1 MSKIRVREETLP
13 LKRKK
18 EAMKKGRIK
27 VMQGNEACVEAA
39 ILAGCRFFAGY
50 PITPASEILEGMA
63 RRLPLVDGICLQA
76 EDEIAAIVS
85 VVGASWGGAK
95 AMTATSGPGFCLMQ
109 EGVGLAA
116 SVESPCV
123 IVNVQRGGPASGQ
136 STSTAQGDLYQAR
149 YGSNGDYSHH
159 HPLPFHLPGD
169 VRPHHPGLQPGRAVP
184 DPGHHPLRRGRR
196 PHPGK
201 SVHPRPGPSW
211 SSWRRKKPTVPM
223 EEFIPFQAGEDDV
236 PPMPAFNTG
245 YKIPVISQAKSL
257 SGNRGNA
264 KEAEANIQRINRKVN
279 AHIAEFADIRT
290 YGDEKA
296 ETAFVSFGSV
306 SRSARSA
313 VDMAREKGLAIRSV
327 EVKTIWPFPDDL
339 LRTRL
344 EGARR
349 IVVAEMN
356 LGMLVQE
363 VRRVI
368 RRPDIP
374 IELFSKLGGIYP
386 HPQEFLRFLEE
397 KR

>member
-1 MSKIRVREETLP
+1 
-13 LKRKK
+13 
-18 EAMKKGRIK
+18 
-27 VMQGNEACVEAA
+27 MQGNEACVEAA

-50 PITPASEILEGMA
+50 PITPATEILEGMA
-63 RRLPLVDGICLQA
+63 RRLPLVDGFCLQA
-76 EDEIAAIVS
+76 EDEIAAMVA

-109 EGVGLAA
+109 EGIGLAA

-149 YGSNGDYSHH
+149 YGSNGDYSLITLCPSTSQEMFDHTIQAFNLAERFRIPVIILSDEVVAH
-159 HPLPFHLPGD
+159 IREKVFI
-169 VRPHHPGLQPGRAVP
+169 P
-184 DPGHHPLRRGRR
+184 DPDQLEI
-196 PHPGK
+196 
-201 SVHPRPGPSW
+201 VE
-211 SSWRRKKPTVPM
+211 RKKPAVPL
-223 EEFIPFQAGEDDV
+223 EEFVPFQAGEDDV
-236 PPMPAFNTG
+236 PPMPVFNTG

-264 KEAEANIQRINRKVN
+264 QEAELFIRRITRKVE
-279 AHIAEFADIRT
+279 ARMAEFADIRT

-296 ETAFVSFGSV
+296 ETLLVSFGSV

-313 VDMAREKGLAIRSV
+313 VDMAREKGLALRSV
-327 EVKTIWPFPDDL
+327 ELKTIWPFPDDL
-339 LRTRL
+339 LGSKLT
-344 EGARR
+344 GAKR

-356 LGMLVQE
+356 LGMLVNE

-374 IELFSKLGGIYP
+374 IELFAKIGGLYP
-386 HPQEFLRFLEE
+386 QPQEFLRFLEE

>member
-1 MSKIRVREETLP
+1 MG
-13 LKRKK
+13 
-18 EAMKKGRIK
+18 KGYIK

-63 RRLPLVDGICLQA
+63 RRLPLVDGFCLQA
-76 EDEIAAIVS
+76 EDEIAAICAVS
-85 VVGASWGGAK
+85 AASWGGAK

-109 EGVGLAA
+109 EGIGAAA

-149 YGSNGDYSHH
+149 YGSNGDYSLITLCPSTSQEMFDHTI
-159 HPLPFHLPGD
+159 
-169 VRPHHPGLQPGRAVP
+169 RAFNLAERFRIPVIILSDEVVAHIREKVFIP
-184 DPGHHPLRRGRR
+184 DPDQ
-196 PHPGK
+196 
-201 SVHPRPGPSW
+201 VEIVN
-211 SSWRRKKPTVPM
+211 RKRPTVPM
-223 EEFIPFQAGEDDV
+223 EKFIPFEAEEDGV
-236 PPMPAFNTG
+236 PPMPDFNTG
-245 YKIPVISQAKSL
+245 YKVPVISQCK
-257 SGNRGNA
+257 GPYGTRGNA
-264 KEAEANIQRINRKVN
+264 QEAVVFVRRLTAKVER
-279 AHIAEFADIRT
+279 HMAEFAEVLT
-290 YGDEKA
+290 YGDENA
-296 ETAFVSFGSV
+296 ATAFVSFGSV
-306 SRSARSA
+306 CRSARSA
-313 VDMAREKGLAIRSV
+313 VDMGREKGLALRSV

-339 LRTRL
+339 LRSKLT
-344 EGARR
+344 GAKR

-386 HPQEFLRFLEE
+386 QPQEFLRFLEE

>member
-1 MSKIRVREETLP
+1 MGKGYIR
-13 LKRKK
+13 
-18 EAMKKGRIK
+18 

-63 RRLPLVDGICLQA
+63 RRLPLVDGFCLQA
-76 EDEIAAIVS
+76 EDEIAAICAVS
-85 VVGASWGGAK
+85 AASWGGAK

-109 EGVGLAA
+109 EGIGAAA

-149 YGSNGDYSHH
+149 YGSNGDYSLITLCPSTSQEMFDHTI
-159 HPLPFHLPGD
+159 
-169 VRPHHPGLQPGRAVP
+169 RAFNLAERFRIPVIILSDEVVAHIREKVFIP
-184 DPGHHPLRRGRR
+184 DPDQ
-196 PHPGK
+196 
-201 SVHPRPGPSW
+201 VEIVN
-211 SSWRRKKPTVPM
+211 RKRPTVPM
-223 EEFIPFQAGEDDV
+223 EKFIPFEAEEDGV
-236 PPMPAFNTG
+236 PPMPDFNTG
-245 YKIPVISQAKSL
+245 YKVPVISQCK
-257 SGNRGNA
+257 GPYGTRGNA
-264 KEAEANIQRINRKVN
+264 QEAVVFVRRLTAKVER
-279 AHIAEFADIRT
+279 HMAEFAEVLT
-290 YGDEKA
+290 YGDENA
-296 ETAFVSFGSV
+296 ATAFVSFGSV
-306 SRSARSA
+306 CRAARSA
-313 VDMAREKGLAIRSV
+313 VDMGREKGLALRSV

-339 LRTRL
+339 LRSKLT
-344 EGARR
+344 GAKR

-386 HPQEFLRFLEE
+386 QPQEFLRFLEE

>member
-1 MSKIRVREETLP
+1 
-13 LKRKK
+13 
-18 EAMKKGRIK
+18 MKKGRIK

-39 ILAGCRFFAGY
+39 LLAGCRFFAGY

-63 RRLPLVDGICLQA
+63 RRLPLVDGFCLQA
-76 EDEIAAIVS
+76 EDEIAAIVA

-109 EGVGLAA
+109 EGIGLAA

-149 YGSNGDYSHH
+149 YGSNGDYSLITLCPSTSQEMFDHTI
-159 HPLPFHLPGD
+159 
-169 VRPHHPGLQPGRAVP
+169 RAFNLAERFRIPVIILSDEVVAHIREKVFIP
-184 DPGHHPLRRGRR
+184 EADELER
-196 PHPGK
+196 
-201 SVHPRPGPSW
+201 VE
-211 SSWRRKKPTVPM
+211 RKKPTVAP
-223 EEFIPFQAGEDDV
+223 EKFIPFEAGEDDV

-279 AHIAEFADIRT
+279 AHIAEFADVRT
-290 YGDEKA
+290 YGDERA

-339 LRTRL
+339 LRTKL

-368 RRPDIP
+368 RRPDVP
-374 IELFSKLGGIYP
+374 IELFSKIGGIYP

>member
-1 MSKIRVREETLP
+1 
-13 LKRKK
+13 
-18 EAMKKGRIK
+18 MKKGGMK

-39 ILAGCRFFAGY
+39 LLAGCRFFAGY

-63 RRLPLVDGICLQA
+63 RRLPLVDGFCLQA
-76 EDEIAAIVS
+76 EDEIAAIVA

-109 EGVGLAA
+109 EGIGLAA

-149 YGSNGDYSHH
+149 YGSNGDYSLITLCPSTSQEMFDHTI
-159 HPLPFHLPGD
+159 
-169 VRPHHPGLQPGRAVP
+169 RAFNLAERFRIPVIILSDEVVAHIREKVVIP
-184 DPGHHPLRRGRR
+184 DPDQLEF
-196 PHPGK
+196 
-201 SVHPRPGPSW
+201 VE
-211 SSWRRKKPTVPM
+211 RKKPTVPM
-223 EEFIPFQAGEDDV
+223 EKFIPFEAGEDDV

-264 KEAEANIQRINRKVN
+264 KEAEAFIHRINRKVV
-279 AHIAEFADIRT
+279 AHIAEFADVRT

-313 VDMAREKGLAIRSV
+313 VDMAREKGLALRSV

-339 LRTRL
+339 LRSRL
-344 EGARR
+344 EGAKR

-356 LGMLVQE
+356 LGMLRNEVQ
-363 VRRVI
+363 RVI
-368 RRPDIP
+368 CAPEIKV
-374 IELFSKLGGIYP
+374 ELFSKIGGIYP
-386 HPQEFLRFLEE
+386 LPQEFLRFLEE